1 MYLGKMVEL
10 TDRES
15 MFRDPLHPY
24 TKALLSAI
32 PIPDPT
38 IKRERMILQGE
49 IPSPVNPPKGCRFHP
64 RCPFA
69 IEKCKQI
76 EPEFK
81 ELKPGHFA
89 ACHVAEDQIAAE
101 KR

>member
-15 MFRDPLHPY
+15 LFREPLHPY
-24 TKALLSAI
+24 TKALMSAI

-38 IKRERMILQGE
+38 VKRERMILQGE

-64 RCPFA
+64 RCPYA
-69 IEKCKQI
+69 IDKCKVE
-76 EPEFK
+76 EPQFK
-81 ELKPGHFA
+81 ELRPGHFA
-89 ACHVAEDQIAAE
+89 ACHVAEAA
-101 KR
+101 